1 DRVEA
6 LEREESPLMLANR
19 GAARFILRARD
30 QLVQLVAPDHGSP
43 HTPCAGVGT
52 RSVPTTLD
60 EAVGRS
66 LLAAFPHR
74 LCRRREP
81 GSPRGVMVG
90 GRGVKLAPSS
100 GVTQA
105 ELFVAVDVDAGQ
117 AETLVRRASA
127 VDRAW
132 LPADQLRESI
142 DVEFDDPTGRVVARK
157 RVRFDDLVIEEKL
170 ANAADEEQV

>member
-1 DRVEA
+1 
-6 LEREESPLMLANR
+6 MLANR

-30 QLVQLVAPDHGSP
+30 QLVRLVAADHGGP

-52 RSVPTTLD
+52 RSVPTTLE
-60 EAVGRS
+60 EAVGRA
-66 LLAAFPHR
+66 LLAAFPDR

-81 GSPRGVMVG
+81 GSPRGLMVG

-105 ELFVAVDVDAGQ
+105 DLFVAVDAGQ
-117 AETLVRRASA
+117 AETVVRQAST
-127 VDRAW
+127 VERAW
-132 LPADQLRESI
+132 LPADRLRESI
-142 DVEFDDPTGRVVARK
+142 DVEFDELTGRVVVRK

-170 ANAADEEQV
+170 ANAPDEELVTAAMIDGALCHLDRV